1 MTETDDGYCAVE
13 VGADTPQAKTTQAE
27 NTQPTAPGDGI
38 AWDLAN
44 SGDSERPH
52 QHPNPENS
60 EPANPAVDIT
70 EYDVVLPEIDT
81 PHADH
86 PTPKPHAG
94 LFSRLRRAAG
104 RASQDGQTD

>member
-13 VGADTPQAKTTQAE
+13 VGADTPQAKSTQAE

-38 AWDLAN
+38 AWDLAA
-44 SGDSERPH
+44 SGDPERPP
-52 QHPNPENS
+52 QNPNS
-60 EPANPAVDIT
+60 ETPDPAVDVT
-70 EYDVVLPEIDT
+70 EYDVVLPEVDM

-104 RASQDGQTD
+104 RASHDVQTD